1 MDTRQT
7 AQTIFDSLTDEQLEG
22 FIMMFG
28 TSAEKGKEKK
38 TRAQKAFERLNEII
52 RPAND
57 LDDNKEKEEYLREK
71 YGL

>member
-22 FIMMFG
+22 FIKLFG
-28 TSAEKGKEKK
+28 MTSDKTKEKK

-57 LDDNKEKEEYLREK
+57 LDDNKEKEEYLMEK